1 MTTYSYLKTGVPG
14 AFGKLIEG
22 QFPKLPALFVFLLTT
37 GNGFSAVVIATDADE
52 GRRLA
57 LMHAPRGWWHTAA
70 SERIAETQPTRSR
83 RVLAMEMLR

>member
-37 GNGFSAVVIATDADE
+37 GNGFSPLW
-52 GRRLA
+52 RL
-57 LMHAPRGWWHTAA
+57 PRT
-70 SERIAETQPTRSR
+70 PTRP
-83 RVLAMEMLR
+83 ADWP